1 MQWGAYLINHP
12 VPEQFAKMQCICISW
27 LCTEVHNWEHLKV
40 VHVWSVQSNEVTL
53 KLSVHCNA
61 LFLCSYVIFVWLYRY
76 IVDAWKCNLNIV
88 RLFPQICIKQSS
100 QNMQNINIIALG
112 WHFFCVHMF
121 WCIFR
126 INLDFLALLA
136 LQLLSWVLCRVEDT
150 EAIQL
155 HKPNFAVEAFNAML
169 WGTSIAHKV
178 VCTMH
183 TFLQLQ
189 CKVGFVQWMALR
201 PV

>member
-1 MQWGAYLINHP
+1 MHCSPTRLY
-12 VPEQFAKMQCICISW
+12 W
-27 LCTEVHNWEHLKV
+27 LTLHYNWEHLKV

-100 QNMQNINIIALG
+100 QNMHNINIIALG
-112 WHFFCVHMF
+112 WHFFCVHTF

-126 INLDFLALLA
+126 INLHFLALLA
-136 LQLLSWVLCRVEDT
+136 LQLLS
-150 EAIQL
+150 
-155 HKPNFAVEAFNAML
+155 
-169 WGTSIAHKV
+169 
-178 VCTMH
+178 CT
-183 TFLQLQ
+183 
-189 CKVGFVQWMALR
+189 VGFCAEWKTLR
-201 PV
+201 PFNYTNPTLLWKLSMQCCEELLLHTKLCAQCTHFCNCSAKLGLCSGKHWGQSS